1 MAVQYTQSRKYPPL
15 KNTIQTINENE
26 KGKSFFTKNIPI
38 ASFIITKNKL
48 VEIK

>member
-1 MAVQYTQSRKYPPL
+1 MAVQYTPSRKYPPL
-15 KNTIQTINENE
+15 KILSKQSMKMKKANL
-26 KGKSFFTKNIPI
+26 FFTKNIPI